1 MPLMVKVFTLGQ
13 MKNNTMVIYD
23 PQTKKG
29 YIVDPS
35 FQNQPIL
42 DFVKQQS
49 LVIQK
54 IICTHAH
61 FDHFAGVPFFKQY
74 ITPSPS
80 VAIHQDDLSL
90 WEDGGGSRQFNFP
103 IQLPEK
109 PDEFLADGQRLIL
122 GGDQIEVHSLPGH
135 SPGSIILYIP
145 SIKTLIS
152 GDTLFCENI
161 GRTDFRD
168 GDHNLLLSGIR
179 SQILSLEDDVLV
191 IPGHGDSTTVGHE
204 KKHNPFFA

>member
-1 MPLMVKVFTLGQ
+1 MVKVFTLGQ
-13 MKNNTMVIYD
+13 MKNNTVVIYD
-23 PQTKKG
+23 PDSKVG

-42 DFVKQQS
+42 DFIKEQS
-49 LVIQK
+49 LIVEK

-61 FDHFAGVPFFKQY
+61 FDHFAGVPFFKEY
-74 ITPSPS
+74 LSPSPS
-80 VAIHQDDLSL
+80 VAIHQDDLSH
-90 WEDGGGSRQFNFP
+90 WEDGGGSRQFNIL

-109 PDEFLADGQRLIL
+109 PDEFLSDRQLLLL
-122 GGDQIEVHSLPGH
+122 GGEQIEVHVLPGH

-145 SIKTLIS
+145 SIKILIS
-152 GDTLFCENI
+152 GDTLFFENI

-179 SQILSLEDDVLV
+179 SQILSLPDDVLV
-191 IPGHGDSTTVGHE
+191 IPGHGISTTVGHE
-204 KKHNPFFA
+204 KTHNPFLVH